1 MREPAIASGRISLAP
16 IKSSPVLV
24 SGTTPISQVWLNF
37 NIWAK
42 FHNFGLNFT
51 ISTRNSGTQAAGVVS
66 KSGIE
71 AWGVKIKYGPKG
83 AKDEGLLR
91 LLV

>member
-1 MREPAIASGRISLAP
+1 MSRLLLPVELVKPQLGFPCYSLWDH
-16 IKSSPVLV
+16 
-24 SGTTPISQVWLNF
+24 SQVWLNF

-51 ISTRNSGTQAAGVVS
+51 ISTRNGGTQAAGVVS
-66 KSGIE
+66 KSGIQ
-71 AWGVKIKYGPKG
+71 ALGWGIKIKYGPKG
-83 AKDEGLLR
+83 AKDEGLPR